1 MSAEDNVSKLQA
13 VQVYLLA
20 MCQMF
25 EIEVND
31 VLSLFSLSDRISFT
45 DEDIASLIEPEPEQ
59 QLPPFSPI
67 VTESIEGGFRVRSNS
82 KLFIIIALVVILQ
95 ISMTDA
101 ISRTD
106 VRDRRSLAKAASA
119 SAGAPAASASAGAPA
134 ASDSPAF
141 DPPGWFE
148 RVKLDYEEY
157 FFSDKG
163 TGRYMTKLYEVFLLS
178 ISSYQNRRF
187 LTFVALTANVFLG
200 PLFSI
205 STIFAFMIKFLS
217 QRNSSPLLN
226 TLTSAGVAGTFAITF
241 LVWKTYWAE
250 RHTLPPLL
258 DTEKLNLTKNGYQD
272 DQKHFISPPIWLWLD
287 LNIRIDRLKQMR
299 KDLNNKVGPLP
310 VAGQLAIQN
319 VAGQLPRPRRL
330 SVVKR
335 QELQELNAT
344 LVLVNEY
351 ITRLDKIKEEYGLID
366 RWWYGENVFASR
378 DSLLRALKYTT
389 LFGAFSAVVPERV
402 LALLPEQALGGGA
415 SYICK
420 RLTYVLAGVY
430 VLLLLVIILV
440 FVSRF
445 IDSFEPNGKIDP
457 NMYQD
462 FINRFGS
469 IENIQDTVIQIFE
482 TMFDNAIYRW
492 IKHKVIPDFIKNFA
506 YYSFLSYMFIGSSSI
521 LTSLITLHKVSGYT
535 LKDIIELISF
545 WAKIIFSG
553 AKCAKDSIY
562 KLHKWVYDRLLNTC
576 GFFFDVKEKDFKE
589 LPELLGNVFK
599 ENIPK
604 LNVSSSTPAA
614 VIKEENKLLL
624 PFKNTTLLLDKTKVR
639 IDPLLY
645 KKFEN
650 SIFLRPTR
658 SRPSRKR
665 TASRPS
671 RSRPSR
677 SRSRPSRSRTS
688 PRRVKKT
695 SRAKSKRR

>member
-45 DEDIASLIEPEPEQ
+45 DEDIASLILPEQ

-67 VTESIEGGFRVRSNS
+67 VTESIEGGLRVRSNS

-119 SAGAPAASASAGAPA
+119 SAGAPSPAASAAGAPA
-134 ASDSPAF
+134 ASDSLA
-141 DPPGWFE
+141 PPNWLDW
-148 RVKLDYEEY
+148 VKFDYEEF

-163 TGRYMTKLYEVFLLS
+163 SGRYMTKLFEVILLVL
-178 ISSYQNRRF
+178 SSYQNRIF
-187 LTFVALTANVFLG
+187 LTFVASTAYVFLG
-200 PLFSI
+200 PLYSI
-205 STIFAFMIKFLS
+205 ETIVIFMINFLS
-217 QRNSSPLLN
+217 QRDPNPIN
-226 TLTSAGVAGTFAITF
+226 RTLTSAGVAGTFAVGF
-241 LVWKTYWAE
+241 LIWKTYWAE
-250 RHTLPPLL
+250 RRTLPPLS
-258 DTEKLNLTKNGYQD
+258 DAKQKLFTKIQQED
-272 DQKHFISPPIWLWLD
+272 FISPPIWLWLD
-287 LNIRIDRLKQMR
+287 LNIRIDRLKKMR
-299 KDLNNKVGPLP
+299 EDLINKVGLLP

-319 VAGQLPRPRRL
+319 VAGQLPVARSRRL
-330 SVVKR
+330 SAVKR
-335 QELQELNAT
+335 QELEDKRQELNET
-344 LVLVNEY
+344 LGLINEY
-351 ITRLDKIKEEYGLID
+351 ITRLDKIKEEYGFID
-366 RWWYGENVFASR
+366 HWWYGKNVFKSR
-378 DSLLRALKYTT
+378 DSLVKALKYVTVATT
-389 LFGAFSAVVPERV
+389 ASAFVAFRPERV

-457 NMYQD
+457 NMFQD

-521 LTSLITLHKVSGYT
+521 LASLISLHKVSGYT

-604 LNVSSSTPAA
+604 LNISSSTPAA

-677 SRSRPSRSRTS
+677 SRTS

-695 SRAKSKRR
+695 SRARAKSKRR

>member
-1 MSAEDNVSKLQA
+1 
-13 VQVYLLA
+13 LA
-20 MCQMF
+20 
-25 EIEVND
+25 
-31 VLSLFSLSDRISFT
+31 
-45 DEDIASLIEPEPEQ
+45 
-59 QLPPFSPI
+59 PP
-67 VTESIEGGFRVRSNS
+67 NW
-82 KLFIIIALVVILQ
+82 L
-95 ISMTDA
+95 D
-101 ISRTD
+101 
-106 VRDRRSLAKAASA
+106 
-119 SAGAPAASASAGAPA
+119 
-134 ASDSPAF
+134 
-141 DPPGWFE
+141 W
-148 RVKLDYEEY
+148 VKFDYEEF

-163 TGRYMTKLYEVFLLS
+163 SGRYMTKLFEVILLVL
-178 ISSYQNRRF
+178 SSYQNRIF
-187 LTFVALTANVFLG
+187 LTFVASTAYVFLG
-200 PLFSI
+200 PLYSI
-205 STIFAFMIKFLS
+205 ETIVIFMINFLS
-217 QRNSSPLLN
+217 QRDPNPIN
-226 TLTSAGVAGTFAITF
+226 RTLTSAGVAGSFALGF
-241 LVWKTYWAE
+241 LIWKTYWAE
-250 RHTLPPLL
+250 RRTLPPLS
-258 DTEKLNLTKNGYQD
+258 DAKQKLFTKIQQED
-272 DQKHFISPPIWLWLD
+272 FISPPIWLWLD
-287 LNIRIDRLKQMR
+287 LNIRIDSLKKMR
-299 KDLNNKVGPLP
+299 EDLINKVGPLP

-319 VAGQLPRPRRL
+319 VAGQLPVARPRRL

-335 QELQELNAT
+335 QELDST
-344 LVLVNEY
+344 LGLINEY
-351 ITRLDKIKEEYGLID
+351 ITRLDKIKEEYGFID
-366 RWWYGENVFASR
+366 HWWYGKNVFKSR
-378 DSLLRALKYTT
+378 DSLVKALKYVTVATT
-389 LFGAFSAVVPERV
+389 VSAFVPERV

-457 NMYQD
+457 NMFQD

-469 IENIQDTVIQIFE
+469 IENIQDTLIQIFE

-492 IKHKVIPDFIKNFA
+492 IKHKVIPDFIKNFT
-506 YYSFLSYMFIGSSSI
+506 YYSFLSYMFIGSSPI
-521 LTSLITLHKVSGYT
+521 LASLITLHKKSGYT

-545 WAKIIFSG
+545 WAKIIFSVV
-553 AKCAKDSIY
+553 KCAKDSIY

-650 SIFLRPTR
+650 SILRPTR

-671 RSRPSR
+671 RRRTASRQSR
-677 SRSRPSRSRTS
+677 SKPSRSRTS